1 MPLELEFE
9 RPITELEQHLKE
21 LQALSEE
28 RNIDLSREISA
39 IQEKI
44 RAMRDDIYRSLEPW
58 QVTQIARHIDRPSTS
73 DYLKRLCGD
82 TFVELHGDRL
92 YADDPALLTGLGRID
107 GRPVAVIGHQKGHDT
122 NENLHR
128 NFGMPHP
135 EGYRKAMRLMH
146 LAEKFGRPIIV
157 FIDTPGAFPGI
168 GAEERGQAEAIAR
181 SIREMSRC
189 RVPILCFVIGEGGS
203 GGALAIGVGDRVFML
218 EYSVYSVISAEGC
231 AAILWKDAA
240 KSKEAAVAMKMR
252 ANDLLEF
259 GVIDGI
265 IPEPVGG
272 AHRDYDAVAASM
284 KEFINR
290 YLPELLSLSSEE
302 LIERRYRKY
311 RSLGKFK
318 DQQDMDDA

>member
-28 RNIDLSREISA
+28 RNIDLSREVNA

-58 QVTQIARHIDRPSTS
+58 QVTQIARHIDRPSTA

-92 YADDPALLTGLGRID
+92 YADDSALLTGLGRID
-107 GRPVAVIGHQKGHDT
+107 GRPVAIIGHQKGHDT

-135 EGYRKAMRLMH
+135 EGYRKAMRLMR

-252 ANDLLEF
+252 AGDLLEF
-259 GVIDGI
+259 GVIDDI
-265 IPEPVGG
+265 IAEPVGG
-272 AHRDYDAVAASM
+272 AHRDYDAIAASM
-284 KEFINR
+284 KEVINR
-290 YLPELLSLSSEE
+290 HLPELLSLSSEE
-302 LIERRYRKY
+302 LVERRYRKY